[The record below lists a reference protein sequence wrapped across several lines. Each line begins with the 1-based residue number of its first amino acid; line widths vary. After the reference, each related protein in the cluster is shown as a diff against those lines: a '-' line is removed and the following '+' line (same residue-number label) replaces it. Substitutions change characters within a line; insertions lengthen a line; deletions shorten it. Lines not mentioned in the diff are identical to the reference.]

1 MKISRILA
9 TTSLLSFVSSMQGLG
24 LNNMA
29 TVQPDHDLT
38 RKRVQILHSC
48 TRVCFLRRVRVRG
61 TWKCARIWRDE
72 DNDKSNLGHKRRP
85 LGRPKTLRASQR
97 LTYTVSAAAEKR
109 SLLSYSSRPSWPR
122 RKFFGGC
129 CKMQKRIGTYTYH
142 YCLTGRSRA
151 CPSVPGRSCVT

>member
-1 MKISRILA
+1 
-9 TTSLLSFVSSMQGLG
+9 
-24 LNNMA
+24 MA

-97 LTYTVSAAAEKR
+97 LTYTVSAAAEKFA
-109 SLLSYSSRPSWPR
+109 LLGIPTPPVHPGPVGNSSEGVVKC
-122 RKFFGGC
+122 RKELV
-129 CKMQKRIGTYTYH
+129 RIRTIT
-142 YCLTGRSRA
+142 
-151 CPSVPGRSCVT
+151 V